1 MHWNL
6 FIVLESDLA
15 EVSKY
20 IEFDERN
27 FEAFSTQ
34 LSKLLLSIGSEVDV
48 VLKQL
53 CRTADAKASRK
64 NIIDYFKVI
73 NSNASAK
80 EMLNEEVFITR
91 FGLSFQPFA
100 GWDENNR
107 PKWWRAYNNVKHD
120 RLQNYPEASLKNVL
134 FAISALMICIFYLE
148 KLSNPE
154 KNNKKITSA
163 LQPSTLLLKL
173 QEDYY
178 YDTVV
183 V

>member
-80 EMLNEEVFITR
+80 EMLNEEVFIT
-91 FGLSFQPFA
+91 
-100 GWDENNR
+100 
-107 PKWWRAYNNVKHD
+107 
-120 RLQNYPEASLKNVL
+120 
-134 FAISALMICIFYLE
+134 
-148 KLSNPE
+148 
-154 KNNKKITSA
+154 
-163 LQPSTLLLKL
+163 
-173 QEDYY
+173 
-178 YDTVV
+178 
-183 V
+183 